1 MITNDL
7 KGRLELWNFF
17 LVFFFFSLYERM
29 SCLYWIH
36 CNGVTDSHETP
47 CGFWELHWVLF
58 KNNKYS

>member
-1 MITNDL
+1 
-7 KGRLELWNFF
+7 
-17 LVFFFFSLYERM
+17 M